1 MFQIEKGMKILSLN
15 NLTNIIDGLMDIKN
29 GEDCSYRVESSCTE
43 EKIPKT
49 ISEVIGS
56 AARNSFKLIA
66 RFMANP
72 FL

>member
-1 MFQIEKGMKILSLN
+1 MNVLSLN
-15 NLTNIIDGLMDIKN
+15 NLTNIIDGLVDIKH
-29 GEDCSYRVESSCTE
+29 GKDCSYGVESSCEE